1 MREWAN
7 FTRNEL
13 DKLKVVIAELRQK
26 LDEVGNYDG
35 ESIVDLLRPWSRKFS
50 ENWAKSLDRNQSNDD
65 FETTFN
71 LFLSAF

>member
-35 ESIVDLLRPWSRKFS
+35 ESIVDLLRPWSQNFS
-50 ENWAKSLDRNQSNDD
+50 KLSQNFR
-65 FETTFN
+65 FE
-71 LFLSAF
+71 SG

>member
-13 DKLKVVIAELRQK
+13 NKLKVVIAELRQK

-35 ESIVDLLRPWSRKFS
+35 ESIVDLLRP
-50 ENWAKSLDRNQSNDD
+50 
-65 FETTFN
+65 
-71 LFLSAF
+71 